1 MSDNFTSTIVAFLK
15 NPKRYSQLRELGA
28 GSIGKVHAVFDNFL
42 QRVVAH
48 KSMKQEHLN
57 NQNILR
63 TFGNEIK
70 LMGRLSHPG
79 ILPVYDAM
87 VGDYGEPS
95 YIMRYA
101 EGQDLAALMQMPKGK
116 LESVAIPLE
125 QSVRILVKLCETLA
139 YAHDHGVLHLD
150 LKPENIML
158 GRYGEV
164 LIMDWGAARVY
175 DTAKFEAG
183 IKDHTGDGVE
193 IEYKHENRNL
203 LIGTPAY
210 MSPEQLKSPRDQLTP
225 PSDIFSI
232 GILFYQMITGQ
243 HPFKERVFE
252 KLSAKIDS
260 FNPPAAHEV
269 NPDVPYSIS
278 RICERMLKKKPEE
291 RYQGFREVIKDIDD
305 YQRSGAGA
313 PTRNY
318 APGETIFK
326 EGDPSNFVCIVVSGN
341 VEISV
346 RKDGKQHVIARL
358 GPNEPFGELAALTG
372 KARTAT
378 ATALEASVIRMI
390 SKQDIAVEI
399 ENLSPWVG
407 SMVKALSKR
416 FIDNSER
423 LLKLEKSMQPG
434 ILDKLIGL
442 FKK

>member
-1 MSDNFTSTIVAFLK
+1 MNDITNTIVAFLK
-15 NPKRYSQLRELGA
+15 NPDRYSRLRELGA
-28 GSIGKVHAVFDNFL
+28 GSIGKVHAVFDTFL

-48 KSMKQEHLN
+48 KVMKQEHLAN
-57 NQNILR
+57 NNILQ

-87 VGDYGEPS
+87 LGDNGEPA

-101 EGQDLAALMQMPKGK
+101 EGEDLAALLQMPKGK
-116 LESVAIPLE
+116 LDSVALPLE
-125 QSVRILVKLCETLA
+125 QAVRILLKLCETLA

-175 DTAKFEAG
+175 DTVKYEAS
-183 IKDHTGDGVE
+183 IKQHTGDSVH
-193 IEYKHENRNL
+193 IEHQHENRNL

-225 PSDIFSI
+225 ASDIFSI
-232 GILFYQMITGQ
+232 GTLFYQMITGV

-252 KLSAKIDS
+252 KLSDKIARYT
-260 FNPPAAHEV
+260 PPPAHEV
-269 NPDVPYSIS
+269 NADIPHNIS
-278 RICERMLKKKPEE
+278 RICEGMLQKKPEE
-291 RYQGFREVIKDIDD
+291 RYASFREIIKDIDD
-305 YQRSGAGA
+305 YQRSGAGS

-318 APGETIFK
+318 AAGEIIFK
-326 EGDPSNFVCIVVSGN
+326 EGDPSDFVCIVVSGS

-346 RKDGKQHVIARL
+346 RNNGKTKAIARL
-358 GPNEPFGELAALTG
+358 GANEPFGELAALTG
-372 KARTAT
+372 NPRTAT
-378 ATALEASVIRMI
+378 ATAVEASVIRMI

-423 LLKLEKSMQPG
+423 LLKLEKNARPG
-434 ILDKLIGL
+434 LLDKLKNL
-442 FKK
+442 FNK

>member
-1 MSDNFTSTIVAFLK
+1 MNDNITNTIVAFLK
-15 NPKRYSQLRELGA
+15 NPERYSKLRELGA

-48 KSMKQEHLN
+48 KLMKQEHLN
-57 NQNILR
+57 NNNILQ
-63 TFGNEIK
+63 TFGNEIR

-87 VGDYGEPS
+87 LGERGEPS

-101 EGQDLAALMQMPKGK
+101 EGQDLATLIQMPKGR
-116 LESVAIPLE
+116 LDSVALPLE
-125 QSVRILVKLCETLA
+125 QAVRILVKLCETLA

-175 DTAKFEAG
+175 DTVKYEAG
-183 IKDHTGDGVE
+183 IKQHTGDSVH
-193 IEYKHENRNL
+193 IEHKHENRNL

-210 MSPEQLKSPRDQLTP
+210 MSPEQLKSPRDQLKP
-225 PSDIFSI
+225 ASDIFSI

-252 KLSAKIDS
+252 KLSAKIEKFD
-260 FNPPAAHEV
+260 PPAAHEV
-269 NPDVPYSIS
+269 NPDIPHNLS

-291 RYQGFREVIKDIDD
+291 RYASFREVIQDIDD

-318 APGETIFK
+318 AAGETIFK
-326 EGDPSNFVCIVVSGN
+326 EGDPGDFVCIVVSGK

-346 RKDGKQHVIARL
+346 RKNGKAHVIARL

-372 KARTAT
+372 NPRTAT
-378 ATALEASVIRMI
+378 ATALESSVIRMI
-390 SKQDIAVEI
+390 SKQDIAMEI

-423 LLKLEKSMQPG
+423 LLKLERSLQPG
-434 ILDKLIGL
+434 LLDQLKSF

>member
-1 MSDNFTSTIVAFLK
+1 MNDITNTIVAFLK
-15 NPKRYSQLRELGA
+15 NPDRYTRLRELGA

-48 KSMKQEHLN
+48 KVMKPEHVGN
-57 NQNILR
+57 NNILQ

-87 VGDYGEPS
+87 LGDVGEPA

-101 EGQDLAALMQMPKGK
+101 EGQDLAALLQMPKGR
-116 LESVAIPLE
+116 LDSVAIPLE
-125 QSVRILVKLCETLA
+125 QAVRILVKLCETLA

-175 DTAKFEAG
+175 DTTKYEAG
-183 IKDHTGDGVE
+183 IKEHTGDSVH
-193 IEYKHENRNL
+193 IEHKHENRNL

-210 MSPEQLKSPRDQLTP
+210 MSPEQLKSPRDQLMP
-225 PSDIFSI
+225 ASDIFSV

-252 KLSAKIDS
+252 KLSDKIAN
-260 FNPPAAHEV
+260 FAPPAAHTV
-269 NPDVPYSIS
+269 NPDIPHNIS
-278 RICERMLKKKPEE
+278 RICEGMLRKKPDE
-291 RYQGFREVIKDIDD
+291 RYASFREVIKDIDD
-305 YQRSGAGA
+305 YQRSGAGS
-313 PTRNY
+313 PTRSY
-318 APGETIFK
+318 AAGEAIFK
-326 EGDPSNFVCIVVSGN
+326 QGDPGDFVCIVVSGK

-346 RKDGKQHVIARL
+346 DKNGKPHVIARL
-358 GPNEPFGELAALTG
+358 GANEPFGELAALTG
-372 KARTAT
+372 NPRTAT
-378 ATALEASVIRMI
+378 ATALEPSVIRMI

-434 ILDKLIGL
+434 LLDKLKNL
-442 FKK
+442 FK